1 MGVGMRIK
9 ARAKINWTLDIV
21 GKREDGYHLLDSLIQ
36 SVELYDT
43 LTIRPADTL
52 EFVLEGYARVPDDDN
67 NLALRA
73 ARLLIE
79 TAQVKTGASLSLKK
93 RIPVGA
99 GMGGGSADAAAVLMG
114 LNRFWRLNL
123 PEEQLRGMG
132 LAIGADVPFCM
143 SGGFQRMTGI
153 GENLARLS
161 CMRPAFLVIIQP
173 CRGLSTRDVFGQV
186 FLDRIGAHQRPDN
199 DRAAQAISEGR
210 LSEVGLS
217 LGNVLQSVAI
227 RQRPEIGEAIQ
238 ALEHFGALAAQ
249 MTGSGSAVFGVFE
262 SARDAQR
269 AWESAARI
277 WRRCWTTRTAS
288 RGLVFRQ

>member
-1 MGVGMRIK
+1 MRIK

-79 TAQVKTGASLSLKK
+79 TAQVKAGANLSLKK

-123 PEEQLRGMG
+123 PEEQLRALG

-143 SGGFQRMTGI
+143 SGGLQRMT
-153 GENLARLS
+153 
-161 CMRPAFLVIIQP
+161 
-173 CRGLSTRDVFGQV
+173 
-186 FLDRIGAHQRPDN
+186 
-199 DRAAQAISEGR
+199 
-210 LSEVGLS
+210 
-217 LGNVLQSVAI
+217 
-227 RQRPEIGEAIQ
+227 
-238 ALEHFGALAAQ
+238 
-249 MTGSGSAVFGVFE
+249 
-262 SARDAQR
+262 
-269 AWESAARI
+269 
-277 WRRCWTTRTAS
+277 
-288 RGLVFRQ
+288 